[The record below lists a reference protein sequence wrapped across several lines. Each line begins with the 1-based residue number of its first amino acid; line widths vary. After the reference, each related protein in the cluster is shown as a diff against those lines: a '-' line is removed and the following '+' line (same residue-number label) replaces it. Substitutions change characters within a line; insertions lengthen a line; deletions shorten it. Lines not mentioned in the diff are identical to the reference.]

1 MTVFDN
7 AAINAAAQPV
17 REEEDPMKRVS
28 LVDAPSQAATFAVPA
43 PGTPVYIAID
53 VARSK
58 RCLE

>member
-1 MTVFDN
+1 
-7 AAINAAAQPV
+7 
-17 REEEDPMKRVS
+17 MKRVS